1 MKMERKTY
9 KVLNMCNFCAND
21 AHLCKAN
28 RVFSKVMPVDN
39 GKVDSREAVIACD
52 RYKDP
57 VTALL
62 SFC

>member
-1 MKMERKTY
+1 MEREEKTY
-9 KVLNMCNFCAND
+9 KVLSMCNFCAND
-21 AHLCKAN
+21 AYACKAN
-28 RVFSKVMPVDN
+28 RVFSGTMPVND

-52 RYKDP
+52 RYADP